1 MLEQVWAV
9 VITRALILGDKRT
22 MNAVHL
28 TRIMSVSLFA
38 ISLPLF
44 AQNEAKQA
52 TPSLPLPPLSPAFP
66 VFNKTFLSLN
76 SQMQGWPTAT
86 NMPRKTHPAYLAFAN
101 ELARIST
108 ILGTADLPV
117 SGLDSFE
124 GLCGPPNVI
133 SVTYS
138 MAGLSLKAGPSTP
151 KDKIPTIMQQVMQ
164 ANAVLYFDEIFPVML
179 FSYQC
184 LANHVPVLEKFF
196 ATLPAADLTEIRK
209 NGARGMGRNLANMV
223 TGLLQT
229 AASPTLDMARRR
241 ATLSRITQDAEKA
254 TLSFSLTNRL
264 QLKTQALMTKAALPL
279 ALQPYIVRL
288 VAILD
293 TAPCG
298 LLCKV

>member
-1 MLEQVWAV
+1 MLRQLSTVGA
-9 VITRALILGDKRT
+9 IRAMILGDKRT
-22 MNAVHL
+22 IKAVHL
-28 TRIMSVSLFA
+28 SRIISVALLV
-38 ISLPLF
+38 ISLPLL

-52 TPSLPLPPLSPAFP
+52 TPSLPLPALNPAFP

-76 SQMQGWPTAT
+76 AQMQGWPTAT
-86 NMPRKTHPAYLAFAN
+86 NMPRKTHPAYLAFVN
-101 ELARIST
+101 ELTRISA
-108 ILGTADLPV
+108 IMGTADLPV
-117 SGLDSFE
+117 SGLDSFD

-151 KDKIPTIMQQVMQ
+151 KDKIPIIIQQVVQ

-209 NGARGMGRNLANMV
+209 NGARGMGRNLANMI

-241 ATLSRITQDAEKA
+241 AILSRITQDAEKA
-254 TLSFSLTNRL
+254 TLSFSLASRS
-264 QLKTQALMTKAALPL
+264 QLKAQALITKQALPQ
-279 ALQPYIVRL
+279 ALQPYLVRL